1 MLNPIPKRST
11 NIRKHT
17 LYSTKSGRNVHTTS
31 AMPDSLSKTTC
42 GKQQLRSDDNSNND
56 ALELDHTFV
65 GRNGGDIF
73 HDMMVRHQVDYVFGY
88 PGGAILP
95 VFDGFHS
102 SPFVKII
109 LPRHEQGGGH
119 MAEGYAKA
127 TGRPGVVLV
136 TSGPGATNVITAL
149 ADAYADAVPLVVFT
163 GQVAISAIGSGA
175 FQEVDM
181 LSMSRSCTKW
191 NVMVK
196 DIADLPRLI
205 DQAFEMAVDGR
216 PGPVLVDLPKNVTS
230 SILKRPVLMKKQQ
243 QQQTAHTPPSSDMD
257 NLLKQAATMINNAS
271 RPVIYAGQGVNCHP
285 DGPATLARLAHEG
298 NIPVTT
304 TLHGL
309 GTFDEKDPK
318 SLHMLG
324 MHGSAYANLAMQHAD
339 VIIAIGARFDDRA
352 TMNVKG
358 FAPGTRQD
366 GGIIHFEIL
375 AGHIN
380 KTVKSDLAIMGDA
393 TTNVQ
398 HMLPWIRTNPD
409 RTAWFDTIA
418 GWKRQYPF
426 YYEPAPENAVLKPQ
440 QLIDELEKQ
449 TAHCKHTLTITTGVG
464 SHQMWAA
471 QLIRWRHPRTMI
483 TSGSLGTMG
492 FGVPSAI
499 GAKLARPHHT
509 VIDIDGD
516 ASFSMTAME
525 MATAAQYNVG
535 IKVLLLNNSSHAM
548 VGQFQDLHY
557 GYRYTA
563 TEMVNPDFID
573 FGKAVHVKAIKVTKT
588 SEIPSKMKEFLD
600 YDGPVLMEAVVSSD
614 EHLYPTVLM
623 GNSLDQFI
631 AHPNLGK

>member
-1 MLNPIPKRST
+1 
-11 NIRKHT
+11 
-17 LYSTKSGRNVHTTS
+17 
-31 AMPDSLSKTTC
+31 
-42 GKQQLRSDDNSNND
+42 
-56 ALELDHTFV
+56 
-65 GRNGGDIF
+65 
-73 HDMMVRHQVDYVFGY
+73 MMVRHEVDYIFGY

-95 VFDGFHS
+95 VYDGLHG

-136 TSGPGATNVITAL
+136 TSGPGATNVMTAL
-149 ADAYADAVPLVVFT
+149 ADAYADAVPMVVFT

-175 FQEVDM
+175 FQEVDV

-191 NVMVK
+191 NVMVT
-196 DIADLPRLI
+196 DVADLPRLI
-205 DQAFEMAVDGR
+205 DQAFEIATDGR

-230 SILKRPVLMKKQQ
+230 SILKQPALMKSQRQ
-243 QQQTAHTPPSSDMD
+243 PQTAHASPTNSDTD
-257 NLLKQAATMINNAS
+257 SLLQQAATIINNAH
-271 RPVIYAGQGVNCHP
+271 RPVIYAGQGVNGHP
-285 DGPATLARLAHEG
+285 DGPIVLARLAHEG

-309 GTFDEKDPK
+309 GSFDEKDPK
-318 SLHMLG
+318 ALHMLG
-324 MHGSAYANLAMQHAD
+324 MHGSAYANLAMQNAD
-339 VIIAIGARFDDRA
+339 VIIAIGARFDDRV

-358 FAPGTRQD
+358 FAPGTRED
-366 GGIIHFEIL
+366 GGGIIHFEIF
-375 AGHIN
+375 AGHVN
-380 KTVKSDLAIMGDA
+380 KTVKSDLAILGDA

-398 HMLPWIRTNPD
+398 RMLPWICTNPG
-409 RTAWFDTIA
+409 RSAWLETIA

-426 YYEPAPENAVLKPQ
+426 YYEPAPEEAVLKPQ

-449 TAHCKHTLTITTGVG
+449 TAHCKATLTVTTGVG

-471 QLIRWRHPRTMI
+471 QLLRWRHPRTMI

-499 GAKLARPHHT
+499 GVKLARPHHT
-509 VIDIDGD
+509 VVDIDGD

-525 MATAAQYNVG
+525 MATAAQYNIG
-535 IKVLLLNNSSHAM
+535 IKVLLLNNSRQGM
-548 VGQFQDLHY
+548 VGQLQDMHY
-557 GYRYTA
+557 GHRLTA

-573 FGKAVHVKAIKVTKT
+573 FGKAVRIKAIKVTKT
-588 SEIPSKMKEFLD
+588 SEIPDKMKEFLE
-600 YDGPVLMEAVVSSD
+600 YDGPVLMEAVVSRD
-614 EHLYPTVLM
+614 ELLYPSISA

-631 AHPNLGK
+631 THPDLGN